1 MRQAAKQNQFGQQHQ
16 RQHNP
21 NAEFPGA
28 EAALT
33 GGGKPELNAN
43 RAEADDIAIAKAL
56 AGGNGL
62 EIHREGGIRVL
73 TDLHTVVRLK
83 FQGEMPVPHPG
94 IVQNQMTLIGP
105 ANIKR
110 KAADR
115 NATARRFARKYIQL
129 NHHHQD
135 FLTSIWSPG

>member
-1 MRQAAKQNQFGQQHQ
+1 MWQAAKQNQFGQHHQ

-21 NAEFPGA
+21 NEEFPRT
-28 EAALT
+28 EAALP
-33 GGGKPELNAN
+33 GGGQPELNAN
-43 RAEADDIAIAKAL
+43 RAETDDIAIAKAV

-83 FQGEMPVPHPG
+83 LQGEMPVPHSG
-94 IVQNQMTLIGP
+94 ILQDQMTLIGP

-115 NATARRFARKYIQL
+115 IATARRFAKKYIQL